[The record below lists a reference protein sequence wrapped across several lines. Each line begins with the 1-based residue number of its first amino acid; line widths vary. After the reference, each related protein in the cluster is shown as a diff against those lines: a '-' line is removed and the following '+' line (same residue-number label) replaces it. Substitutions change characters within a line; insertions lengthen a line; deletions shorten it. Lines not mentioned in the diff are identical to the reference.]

1 MITMPFLNSQAGAV
15 SLRTKL
21 GLFII
26 ILVLAF
32 AFLDVGPL
40 RAVYSLIKYSHMQE
54 PQLNELRHL
63 LLKLYLLKALWLVAL
78 IGIAI
83 GFGYWIIK
91 PYKDKLSAET
101 PSSGIKK
108 FRRH

>member
-1 MITMPFLNSQAGAV
+1 MSSLNSQAGAI
-15 SLRTKL
+15 SLRGKL

-32 AFLDVGPL
+32 AFLDVVPL
-40 RAVYSLIKYSHMQE
+40 SAVYNQIKYSHMQE
-54 PQLNELRHL
+54 AQLTELRHL
-63 LLKLYLLKALWLVAL
+63 LLKLYLLKAFWLVAL
-78 IGIAI
+78 IGIAV

-101 PSSGIKK
+101 SSRGIKN